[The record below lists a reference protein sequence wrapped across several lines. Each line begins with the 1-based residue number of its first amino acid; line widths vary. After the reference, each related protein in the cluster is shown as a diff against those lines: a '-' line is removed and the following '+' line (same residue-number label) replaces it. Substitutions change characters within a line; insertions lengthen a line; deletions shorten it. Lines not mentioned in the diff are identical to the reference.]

1 MKNLWTQSESN
12 IFVAAHRGWSEKYP
26 ENTMLAFRK
35 AAQLGVDQIEMDIRV
50 TKDGELVVIHDDKVD
65 RTTNGT
71 GKVCDFTLEELK
83 QLDAGI
89 KKGQEFAGEK
99 IPTFVEFLEFVRD
112 LPDMTVDFEFKEYNH
127 DGPLNEY
134 YAELCDRTLALI
146 DEYGLTDRCVI
157 NSFGGNI
164 HEYIQAKYGNKY
176 RHHVFYPE
184 SCMPALTRDPYTY
197 AYCCCVF
204 DNGKAPFDR
213 MRSYGVQ
220 PWAGAS
226 VKDGDT
232 VDWAI
237 EMGAVLITCNN
248 PDVVLELLRERGKHK

>member
-1 MKNLWTQSESN
+1 MKNLWTQSEDN
-12 IFVAAHRGWSEKYP
+12 IFVAAHRGWCEKYP
-26 ENTMLAFRK
+26 ENTMIAFQK
-35 AAQLGVDQIEMDIRV
+35 AAELGVDQIEMDIRV
-50 TKDGELVVIHDDKVD
+50 TKDGQLVVIHDETVD

-71 GKVCDFTLEELK
+71 GKVCDFTLEELRK
-83 QLDAGI
+83 LDAGI
-89 KKGQEFAGEK
+89 KKGQEFAGAK
-99 IPTFVEFLEFVRD
+99 IPTFVEFLEFVKN
-112 LPDMTVDFEFKEYNH
+112 LPDMTVDFEFKEYNKE
-127 DGPLNEY
+127 GPLNAY

-146 DEYGLTDRCVI
+146 EDYELTDRCVI

-164 HEYIQAKYGNKY
+164 HQYIQEKYGNRY

-184 SCMPALTRDPYTY
+184 SCMPALNRDPYEY

-204 DNGKAPFDR
+204 DKEKAAFDR

-226 VKDGDT
+226 VKNAET

-248 PDVVLELLRERGKHK
+248 PDVVLDLLRKRGKHQ

>member
-1 MKNLWTQSESN
+1 MKNLWTQSEDN

-35 AAQLGVDQIEMDIRV
+35 AAELGVDQIEMDVRV
-50 TKDGELVVIHDDKVD
+50 TKDGQLVVFHDETVD
-65 RTTNGT
+65 RVTNGT
-71 GKVCDFTLEELK
+71 GKVCDFTLEELR

-127 DGPLNEY
+127 DGQLNDY

-157 NSFGGNI
+157 NSFGANI
-164 HEYIQAKYGNKY
+164 HQYIQQKYGNKY
-176 RHHVFYPE
+176 RHHVFFPE
-184 SCMPALTRDPYTY
+184 SCMLALEGDPYTY

-204 DNGKAPFDR
+204 DKEKAPFDR
-213 MRSYGVQ
+213 MRGYGVQ

-226 VKDGDT
+226 VKDAET

-248 PDVVLELLRERGKHK
+248 PDKVLELLRERGKHQ

>member
-1 MKNLWTQSESN
+1 MKNLWTQSEDN

-35 AAQLGVDQIEMDIRV
+35 AAELGVDQIEMDVRV
-50 TKDGELVVIHDDKVD
+50 TKDGQLVVFHDETVD
-65 RTTNGT
+65 RVTNGT
-71 GKVCDFTLEELK
+71 GKVCDFTLEELQ

-89 KKGQEFAGEK
+89 KKGEEFAGEK

-127 DGPLNEY
+127 EGPLNEY
-134 YAELCDRTLALI
+134 YAQLCDRTLALI
-146 DEYGLTDRCVI
+146 EEYGLNDRCVI
-157 NSFGGNI
+157 NSFGANI
-164 HEYIQAKYGNKY
+164 HQYIQEKYGKKY
-176 RHHVFYPE
+176 RHHVFFPE
-184 SCMPALTRDPYTY
+184 SCMLALNRDPYEY

-204 DNGKAPFDR
+204 DKEKAPFDR

-226 VKDGDT
+226 VKDAET

-237 EMGAVLITCNN
+237 EMGATLITCNN
-248 PDVVLELLRERGKHK
+248 PDDVLALLRERGKHK

>member
-1 MKNLWTQSESN
+1 MKNLWTQNENN

-35 AAQLGVDQIEMDIRV
+35 AAELGVDQIEMDIRV
-50 TKDGELVVIHDDKVD
+50 TKDGELVVFHDASVG

-71 GKVCDFTLEELK
+71 GLVCEHTLEELRA
-83 QLDAGI
+83 LDAGI
-89 KKGQEFAGEK
+89 KKGEEFAGEK
-99 IPTFVEFLEFVRD
+99 IPTFLEFLEFAKS
-112 LPDMTVDFEFKEYNH
+112 LPEMTIDFELKEYNQ

-164 HEYIQAKYGNKY
+164 HEYIQEKYGNKY
-176 RHHVFYPE
+176 RHHVFFPE
-184 SCMPALTRDPYTY
+184 SCMPALSRDPYTY

-204 DNGKAPFDR
+204 DQEKAPFDR
-213 MRSYGVQ
+213 MRGYGVQ

-226 VKDGDT
+226 VKDAET

-248 PDVVLELLRERGKHK
+248 PDKVLELLRERGKHQ